1 MLRRGVGHDGEKM
14 ARTARKIIDGQV
26 YEFELVDIW
35 SRPGL
40 WARQRAYIFLT
51 LNFLVYAALNV
62 FIYWI
67 HQARLFDFSWN
78 SYAVTYHKTL
88 IDFLFFPISIHEAP
102 VLIPILGMLM
112 ATIIAVPI
120 LIAQLYGF
128 RYSVCFAACVLVF
141 AHLPVLSLFLVTSS
155 FIAGVSKHKLP
166 FKFGVALISLLPI
179 ALYFYVATRGAGML
193 QYRPVDPTLLY
204 APWVL
209 AFLAAAVISA
219 TVLGFAR
226 LVKYRPGGILVG
238 MTPFFACPVILFHLY
253 IGADQLE
260 FRILNYQFGPESS
273 VFTPVDIA
281 PKVFQETLKD
291 WRRYKIRDLR
301 EIVELAAVEFPYVSQ
316 QRLQEDRNKIL
327 AACEKFKKKYPRSRF
342 VPNSLYIMGL
352 AKDMRFDYTLLNK
365 NWTVEYT
372 TDLVSPASREIWLRM
387 IREFPDTVYAQP
399 ARYRLAILALR
410 DRQIVPTRQLLNQL
424 LNWKPR
430 RQNIATTRPGELPAS
445 LHELFMAPQ
454 QADTPPVNLSGLV
467 EKAQELLELID
478 NNADDPRFGAIPLAQ
493 LLQLDPHHPKYRNH
507 LLELAIKFSGG
518 KLHDNLLVRYALTDP
533 DPFQR
538 RILLERYSVN
548 LAGKDAGAEVLFELA
563 NLLQAM
569 GLAGNMDKKTLA
581 QSENYYKKLI
591 REYPRSIFAAR
602 ARVNLK
608 RLETM
613 VAEK

>member
-1 MLRRGVGHDGEKM
+1 MV
-14 ARTARKIIDGQV
+14 RTARKIIDGQV

-35 SRPGL
+35 SRPGQ
-40 WARQRAYIFLT
+40 WAIQRAYIFLFI
-51 LNFLVYAALNV
+51 NFMVYAALNI
-62 FIYWI
+62 FIYWM

-128 RYSVCFAACVLVF
+128 RFSVCFAACVLVF
-141 AHLPVLSLFLVTSS
+141 AHLPVLCLFLITSS

-193 QYRPVDPTLLY
+193 EYRPVDPTLLY

-209 AFLAAAVISA
+209 AFLAAALIAA

-226 LVKYRPGGILVG
+226 LVQYRPGGILVG
-238 MTPFFACPVILFHLY
+238 MIPFFAIPGILFHIY

-260 FRILNYQFGPESS
+260 FRILNFRFGPASS
-273 VFTPVDIA
+273 IFTPVDISS
-281 PKVFQETLKD
+281 KVFQETLKD

-301 EIVELAAVEFPYVSQ
+301 AIVELSMLEFPYIAQ
-316 QRLQEDRNKIL
+316 QRLQDDRNCIL
-327 AACEKFKKKYPRSRF
+327 AACEKFQHKYPKSRF

-352 AKDMRFDYTLLNK
+352 ATDMRFDYAVLNK
-365 NWTVEYT
+365 NWAVEYT
-372 TDLVSPASREIWLRM
+372 TDLVSPTSREIWLRLDH
-387 IREFPDTVYAQP
+387 EYPETSYAQA
-399 ARYRLAILALR
+399 ARFHLAVLALR
-410 DRQIVPTRQLLNQL
+410 DGQTAQAKRLLNQL
-424 LNWKPR
+424 LNWKQHQP
-430 RQNIATTRPGELPAS
+430 NSPTTKPGELPVS
-445 LHELFMAPQ
+445 LNELFMAPQ
-454 QADTPPVNLSGLV
+454 QVDTPPIDISGLV
-467 EKAQELLELID
+467 EKAQEFLELIE
-478 NNADDPRFGAIPLAQ
+478 NNADDPRFGSEPLAQ
-493 LLQLDPHHPKYRNH
+493 LFQLDSHHPKYRDH

-533 DPFQR
+533 DPLQR
-538 RILLERYSVN
+538 RGILERYSKN
-548 LAGKDAGAEVLFELA
+548 LAGKDAGAEVLFELG

-569 GLAGNMDKKTLA
+569 GLANNMDRKILDQAKT
-581 QSENYYKKLI
+581 YYKNLI
-591 REYPRSIFAAR
+591 TAYPKSIFAAR
-602 ARVNLK
+602 ARVKLT
-608 RLETM
+608 RLEAM
-613 VAEK
+613 LAEK